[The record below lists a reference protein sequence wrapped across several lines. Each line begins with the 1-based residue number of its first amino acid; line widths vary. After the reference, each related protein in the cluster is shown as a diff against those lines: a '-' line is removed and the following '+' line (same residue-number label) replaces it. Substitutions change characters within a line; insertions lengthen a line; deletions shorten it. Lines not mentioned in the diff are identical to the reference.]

1 MNICKLKSSAIEEL
15 LSEKLVFCN
24 NDRFK
29 VTNCKQTQYKGN
41 FQKAVLQTAV
51 CVSCTYTK
59 VMRVGK
65 KSERFR

>member
-1 MNICKLKSSAIEEL
+1 MKICKLKSSAIVEL
-15 LSEKLVFCN
+15 LSEKFVFCN

-51 CVSCTYTK
+51 LCSTGWCHQL
-59 VMRVGK
+59 MC
-65 KSERFR
+65 